1 VSFLLRRKTVA
12 RYSQFV
18 DNKKERSMTTFHF
31 ASNQVSVAD
40 LPRPDA
46 ASVQSGDCAL
56 PRPLPAVTDSGR
68 ISFGAAARLPLQK

>member
-1 VSFLLRRKTVA
+1 
-12 RYSQFV
+12 
-18 DNKKERSMTTFHF
+18 MTTFRF

-46 ASVQSGDCAL
+46 ASVQPVGGAL

-68 ISFGAAARLPLQK
+68 ISFGASCRIPLQK